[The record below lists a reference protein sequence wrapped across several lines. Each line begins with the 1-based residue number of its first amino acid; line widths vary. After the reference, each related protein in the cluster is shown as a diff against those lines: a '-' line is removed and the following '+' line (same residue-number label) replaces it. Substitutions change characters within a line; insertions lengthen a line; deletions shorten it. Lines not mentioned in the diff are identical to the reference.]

1 MTGVEEETSI
11 TDPIGGYADR
21 EEIQLIGK
29 NGEDWVIFVWWIS
42 VRMERVVEEG
52 TRVCGY
58 QLHFSLRSRS
68 TSLFHL

>member
-1 MTGVEEETSI
+1 MTGVEEETAI
-11 TDPIGGYADR
+11 TDPIGANADK

-29 NGEDWVIFVWWIS
+29 NREDCVILVWWIS
-42 VRMERVVEEG
+42 VQIERVVEEG